1 MRPLLSSHFSFRFVA
16 VAATLGLGLTLLTG
30 CRRGQPSPSECTEM
44 LDRYLDMT
52 IAADPT
58 LSSLPSSQ
66 EKIAR
71 DMKKEVKKGDKSYRQ
86 VEEQCQREV
95 SRAEYDCAMKAPS
108 PNEWEA
114 CIE

>member
-1 MRPLLSSHFSFRFVA
+1 VA
-16 VAATLGLGLTLLTG
+16 ITLTTATTALVVATVSLGG
-30 CRRGQPSPSECTEM
+30 CRRGQPSAAECTEM
-44 LDRYLDMT
+44 LDRYVDMT

-58 LSSLPSSQ
+58 LATLPPSQ

-71 DMKKEVKKGDKSYRQ
+71 DMKKEVKKGEKSYRQ

-95 SRAEYDCAMKAPS
+95 SRAEYDCAMRAPS

>member
-1 MRPLLSSHFSFRFVA
+1 MPVRAAVLVALCFLVCSS
-16 VAATLGLGLTLLTG
+16 AA
-30 CRRGQPSPSECTEM
+30 CRRGRPSAGECTEM
-44 LDRYLDMT
+44 LDRYVDMT

-58 LSSLPSSQ
+58 LANLPPAQ

-71 DMKKEVKKGDKSYRQ
+71 DMKREVKKGDKSYRQ

-95 SRAEYDCAMKAPS
+95 SRSEYDCAMKAPT
-108 PNEWEA
+108 PNDWEA

>member
-1 MRPLLSSHFSFRFVA
+1 MRLLHPICA
-16 VAATLGLGLTLLTG
+16 GLAMGITQLALLAS
-30 CRRGQPSPSECTEM
+30 CRRGQPSPAECTEM

-58 LSSLPSSQ
+58 LASLPPSQ
-66 EKIAR
+66 AKVAR
-71 DMKKEVKKGDKSYRQ
+71 EMKREVKKGDKSYRQ

-95 SRAEYDCAMKAPS
+95 SRSEYDCAMKAPS
-108 PNEWEA
+108 PNDWEA

>member
-1 MRPLLSSHFSFRFVA
+1 
-16 VAATLGLGLTLLTG
+16 
-30 CRRGQPSPSECTEM
+30 
-44 LDRYLDMT
+44 MT
-52 IAADPT
+52 TPQEDGFLRLKIAGK
-58 LSSLPSSQ
+58 

-71 DMKKEVKKGDKSYRQ
+71 DMKKELKKGDKSFRQ

-95 SRAEYDCAMKAPS
+95 SRSEYDCAMKANG

>member
-1 MRPLLSSHFSFRFVA
+1 MRPLPRLPCLLSLTA
-16 VAATLGLGLTLLTG
+16 LLGTLAA
-30 CRRGQPSPSECTEM
+30 CKRGQPSSSECTEM
-44 LDRYLDMT
+44 IDRYLDMT
-52 IAADPT
+52 IAADPA
-58 LSSLPSSQ
+58 LASLPPSQ

-71 DMKKEVKKGDKSYRQ
+71 DMKKEVKKGEKSYRQ

>member
-1 MRPLLSSHFSFRFVA
+1 MARILSLGRPLLA
-16 VAATLGLGLTLLTG
+16 GGLLTIG
-30 CRRGQPSPSECTEM
+30 TIGALASCARGRPSPVECTEM

-58 LSSLPSSQ
+58 LASLPPSQ

-71 DMKKEVKKGDKSYRQ
+71 DMKKELKKGDKSFRQ

-108 PNEWEA
+108 PNDWEA

>member
-1 MRPLLSSHFSFRFVA
+1 MRTLHRFQSLVAPLWL
-16 VAATLGLGLTLLTG
+16 LGSLACLTS
-30 CRRGQPSPSECTEM
+30 CRRGQPSPTECTEM

-58 LSSLPSSQ
+58 LASLPPSQ

-108 PNEWEA
+108 PNDWEA

>member
-1 MRPLLSSHFSFRFVA
+1 
-16 VAATLGLGLTLLTG
+16 
-30 CRRGQPSPSECTEM
+30 M

-52 IAADPT
+52 IATDPT
-58 LSSLPSSQ
+58 LASLPPPQ
-66 EKIAR
+66 GKVAR
-71 DMKKEVKKGDKSYRQ
+71 EMKREVKKGDRSFRQ